1 MTTKLCITT
10 LLVLG
15 YNTVTFASSHNI
27 PFRMA
32 GKLIIVEALVNGER
46 GNFILDTG
54 TSELVLN
61 SRYAEGIEQERF
73 FKGVNGQTVK
83 IQTDY
88 VSFELGE
95 LTWKSVY
102 VEIIPL
108 QHLEKMKGITIRGLI
123 GAKLLRPFELII
135 DLGEMKMEMIRVD
148 KKSQINSIA
157 VPPLVLMQLR
167 MKGAS
172 PIIEATLG
180 QKTLNLMIDTGSEY
194 NLIDKKHSEFLQ
206 DYLSKQKVKLMSG
219 FAKIDKKVVAGKLS
233 GIQFGAN
240 TCQAMNT
247 FLANLNDINRE
258 LPGPKID
265 GIIGFEWLRQYK
277 VSINFKRREVRLW
290 PSDKSH
296 VGNEIVI
303 DN

>member
-1 MTTKLCITT
+1 MTTKLCITA

-15 YNTVTFASSHNI
+15 YNSITFASSHNI

-32 GKLIIVEALVNGER
+32 GKLIIVEAMVNGEQ

-54 TSELVLN
+54 ASELVLN
-61 SRYAEGIEQERF
+61 SRYAAGIEQERF
-73 FKGVNGQTVK
+73 FKGVNGQTGK

-95 LTWKSVY
+95 LTWKSTY
-102 VEIIPL
+102 AEIIPL
-108 QHLEKMKGITIRGLI
+108 QHLEKMKGIFIHGLI

-135 DLGEMKMEMIRVD
+135 DLKEMKMEMIRVD

-157 VPPLVLMQLR
+157 VPPLALMQLR
-167 MKGAS
+167 MKGSS
-172 PIIEATLG
+172 PVIEATLG
-180 QKTLNLMIDTGSEY
+180 QKTLNLMIDTGAEY
-194 NLIDKKHSEFLQ
+194 NLIDKKHNELLQ
-206 DYLSKQKVKLMSG
+206 DYLSKQKEKLMSG
-219 FAKIDKKVVAGKLS
+219 FAKKDQKVVAGKLS
-233 GIQFGAN
+233 GIQFGTN

-247 FLANLNDINRE
+247 FLVNLNDLNRE

-265 GIIGFEWLRQYK
+265 GIIGFEWLKQYK

-290 PSDKSH
+290 PSDKSLI
-296 VGNEIVI
+296 GNDMVV